1 MDLIFICKNP
11 NCSWCNKERKETW
24 DGVSTYG
31 LSILTKCPECGE
43 KASIKQT
50 TTKHSDKLSTIS
62 TPTIDS
68 MTPAERKALLKKR
81 STADFHKNIEERK
94 KEMDKNVIPR

>member
-11 NCSWCNKERKETW
+11 NCSWCNKERKENW

-43 KASIKQT
+43 KS
-50 TTKHSDKLSTIS
+50 TTKETKTKQGSKLSTIA

-68 MTPAERKALLKKR
+68 MTPAQRKALLKKR
-81 STADFHKNIEERK
+81 STEDFHRNIEERK
-94 KEMDKNVIPR
+94 REMDKNVIPR

>member
-11 NCSWCNKERKETW
+11 NCSWCNKERKENW

-43 KASIKQT
+43 KATVKQT
-50 TTKHSDKLSTIS
+50 PVHHTDKLSTIA

-68 MTPAERKALLKKR
+68 MTPAQRKALLKKR

-94 KEMDKNVIPR
+94 REMDKNVIPR